1 MVLKNLTS
9 LACVYMLGLSCGIW
23 SKEEVIAWCDK
34 VIEVK
39 DFPPYEII
47 EVSLMSN
54 AKVDDIEGKL
64 HEFCQRREDDHSV
77 MILLGVL
84 YEKIK
89 RDQIGIEQATR
100 CSTRLLVQSGLYI
113 EEEYYNLYGI
123 DDSLDLA
130 KNGVYGDLDDV
141 ETAYFEEISV
151 FGNYFVEFN
160 QMYVT
165 EIHEDWVS

>member
-1 MVLKNLTS
+1 MILLDLTS
-9 LACVYMLGLSCGIW
+9 LAYVYMLGAGCGIW
-23 SKEEVIAWCDK
+23 SKQEVIAWCDK
-34 VIEVK
+34 VIEEK
-39 DFPPYEII
+39 ENPPYEII

-64 HEFCQRREDDHSV
+64 YEFCKRKEDNHSV

-89 RDQIGIEQATR
+89 RGQIGIEQAIR
-100 CSTRLLVQSGLYI
+100 CSTRLLVQTGLYI
-113 EEEYYNLYGI
+113 EEEYYSLYGI

-130 KNGVYGDLDDV
+130 KDGVYGDLSDV
-141 ETAYFEEISV
+141 EEAYFEELSV
-151 FGNYFVEFN
+151 YSMYFVEFN